1 MLTMYFSAFVSLA
14 LLPAVFA
21 KLQFLG
27 VAVAGGEFGCQID
40 GTCPL
45 GSAQLPLSDGP
56 TQMNHF
62 VKEDGMNVLRIPTS
76 WQFLVNNQLGGDLD
90 TSNLAKYD
98 QLVQSCLDTGAYCMI
113 DVHNFARWNGEIIGQ
128 GGPTDEQFASFWGQL
143 AGKYATNDK
152 VIFELMNEPHDLD
165 VATWAQTCQKAV
177 TAIREAGAASQMILL
192 PGTNFDSAA
201 TLVSSG
207 SADALLAITNPDG
220 STNNLLLDIHK
231 YLDEDNSGTHAACTT
246 NNVDAFT
253 TVARYLR
260 SKGRKGFISETG
272 ASSDAS
278 CLTAFCAQNS
288 FINTNS
294 DVFTGLV
301 GWGAGSFSTSYL
313 LSLTPSN
320 QNGRLVDNAIT
331 KQCLLAQWVNT
342 PSNGTIPTRTLSAT
356 TRPTA
361 TASSTVLIVTSL
373 LSTPTALLTAS
384 LSLPTFSFPRNNSS
398 TTLSRSTINTS
409 NVLILT
415 DVPPQNTVSTLEIA
429 TGTPPPRSGFG
440 GLLTA
445 ESGVPS
451 IPTQTQSFS
460 PASESSS
467 SISSTSSTPASG
479 AGSVAVGGLALW
491 SCVIIAAASLV
502 W

>member
-1 MLTMYFSAFVSLA
+1 MLTMYFPAFVSLA

-21 KLQFLG
+21 KVQFLG

-40 GTCPL
+40 GTCPPE
-45 GSAQLPLSDGP
+45 SAQLPLSDGP

-62 VKEDGMNVLRIPTS
+62 VKDDGMNVLRIPTS

-90 TSNLAKYD
+90 TSNLSEYD
-98 QLVQSCLDTGAYCMI
+98 QLVQSCLDTGAHCII
-113 DVHNFARWNGEIIGQ
+113 DIHNFARWNGGVIGQ
-128 GGPTDEQFASFWGQL
+128 GGPTDKQFASFWGQL

-152 VIFELMNEPHDLD
+152 IIFELMNEPHDLD
-165 VATWAQTCQKAV
+165 VGTWAQTSQKVV
-177 TAIREAGAASQMILL
+177 TAIRKAGATSQMILL
-192 PGTNFDSAA
+192 PGTDFDSAA

-220 STNNLLLDIHK
+220 STDNLLLDIHK

-253 TVARYLR
+253 TVAQYLR
-260 SKGRKGFISETG
+260 SKGRKGFVSETG
-272 ASSDAS
+272 ASTDAS
-278 CLTAFCAQNS
+278 CMTAFCAQNS

-301 GWGAGSFSTSYL
+301 AWGAGSFSTSYL

-320 QNGRLVDNAIT
+320 QNGRLVDNALA
-331 KQCLLAQWVNT
+331 KQCLLATRNNA
-342 PSNGTIPTRTLSAT
+342 PSNNGTIPTRTPT
-356 TRPTA
+356 TTTHPTG
-361 TASSTVLIVTSL
+361 TTSSTVLILTSL

-384 LSLPTFSFPRNNSS
+384 LSLPTFSVAKNSSSSS
-398 TTLSRSTINTS
+398 TTLSKSTINTS

-415 DVPPQNTVSTLEIA
+415 DVVPQNTISTLAIA

-440 GLLTA
+440 GLLTV
-445 ESGVPS
+445 ESGAPS
-451 IPTQTQSFS
+451 IPTQTLPLS
-460 PASESSS
+460 PASGSPSP
-467 SISSTSSTPASG
+467 TPASG
-479 AGSVAVGGLALW
+479 AGSVAVGALALW
-491 SCVIIAAASLV
+491 GCLVIAAVSLV
-502 W
+502 

>member
-1 MLTMYFSAFVSLA
+1 MLTMYFSTFVSLA
-14 LLPAVFA
+14 LIPAVFA
-21 KLQFLG
+21 KVQFLG

-56 TQMNHF
+56 SQMNHF
-62 VKEDGMNVLRIPTS
+62 VKDDGMNVLRIPTS

-90 TSNLAKYD
+90 ASNFAKYD
-98 QLVQSCLDTGAYCMI
+98 QLLQSCLDTGAYCMI
-113 DVHNFARWNGEIIGQ
+113 DIHNFARWNGDIIGQ
-128 GGPTDEQFASFWGQL
+128 GGPTNKQFASFWGQL
-143 AGKYATNDK
+143 ASKYATNDK
-152 VIFELMNEPHDLD
+152 IIFELMNEPHDLD
-165 VATWAQTCQKAV
+165 VSTWAGTCQQAV
-177 TAIREAGAASQMILL
+177 TAIRVAGAISQMILL

-201 TLVSSG
+201 TLASSG
-207 SADALLAITNPDG
+207 GADALLGVINPDG
-220 STNNLLLDIHK
+220 STDNLLLDIHK

-253 TVARYLR
+253 TVAQYLR

-278 CLTAFCAQNS
+278 CKTEFCAQNS

-301 GWGAGSFSTSYL
+301 AWGAGSFSTSYL

-320 QNGRLVDNAIT
+320 QNGRLVDNALT
-331 KQCLLAQWVNT
+331 KQCLLAPWNNGH
-342 PSNGTIPTRTLSAT
+342 SNNGTIPTPILTTT
-356 TRPTA
+356 TRPTG
-361 TASSTVLIVTSL
+361 TASSTALILTSL

-384 LSLPTFSFPRNNSS
+384 LKLPTLSAPNNSS
-398 TTLSRSTINTS
+398 SSTASSKSTINTS

-415 DVPPQNTVSTLEIA
+415 DVLPQSTMSTLAIA

-440 GLLTA
+440 GLLSA
-445 ESGVPS
+445 DSGAPS
-451 IPTQTQSFS
+451 IPTQTVPLS
-460 PASESSS
+460 PASESP
-467 SISSTSSTPASG
+467 SSTPTNG
-479 AGSVAVGGLALW
+479 AGSVVVGALTLW
-491 SCVIIAAASLV
+491 GCVFIAAVSLV
-502 W
+502 